1 MGRPAGSYNEGSAR
15 HLIRTLL
22 AQGRAMTLSEI
33 IAAIGGNEKTVKNAL
48 SCGVHDKVF
57 RSVKVDARPARY
69 TLREYE
75 VEVRVM
81 PRVIASAEESRQW
94 WQV

>member
-1 MGRPAGSYNEGSAR
+1 MGRPVGSYNEGSAR
-15 HLIRTLL
+15 NLIRTLL
-22 AQGRAMTLSEI
+22 SNGRAMTLVEI
-33 IAAIGGNEKTVKNAL
+33 VAAIGGNEKVVKNAL

-81 PRVIASAEESRQW
+81 PRAIKSSDESRQW